1 MLFMR
6 ASAQDCCCPMPV
18 QRLPFDLVILD
29 CDGVL
34 VDSEV
39 ISCRTLVDILS
50 PLDPSYDLQTVM
62 RRYLG
67 RPSSAIVEDYERM
80 TGRPASTDFTEDWRA
95 RLFATFARELQPVEG
110 VRSVVEAFAIDYCV
124 ASSSDEERIE
134 ICLRKAELWDLFE
147 GRIFSTTRVRRGK
160 PAPDLFLL
168 AASEHGVAPERC
180 LVIEDSVSGVTA
192 AKAARMTVYG
202 LAAGS
207 HFAVLD
213 QRQALLDAGADRV
226 LESWRELAQMP
237 VTG

>member
-1 MLFMR
+1 
-6 ASAQDCCCPMPV
+6 MPS
-18 QRLPFDLVILD
+18 QKSPFDLVILD

-50 PLDPSYDLQTVM
+50 PFDASYDLKTVM

-67 RPSSAIVEDYERM
+67 RPSSAVIEDYERM
-80 TGRPASTDFTEDWRA
+80 TGRPAPADFTRDWRA
-95 RLFATFARELQPVEG
+95 RLFASFKADLQAIEG
-110 VRSVVEAFAIDYCV
+110 VRNAVRALGSDYCV

-134 ICLRKAELWDLFE
+134 FCLRKTDLWDLFM
-147 GRIFSTTRVRRGK
+147 GRIFSTTRVRHGK

-168 AASEHGVAPERC
+168 AASERGAAPERC

-192 AKAARMTVYG
+192 AKAAGMTAYG

-213 QRQALLDAGADRV
+213 QRQALLAAGADR
-226 LESWRELAQMP
+226 LLDAWQDLAPMP
-237 VTG
+237 AIH

>member
-6 ASAQDCCCPMPV
+6 SSALDFCCPMPS
-18 QRLPFDLVILD
+18 RPSSFDLVILD

-34 VDSEV
+34 VDSEI

-50 PLDPSYDLQTVM
+50 PFDPSYGLETVM

-67 RPSSAIVEDYERM
+67 RPSSAVIEDYERM
-80 TGRPASTDFTEDWRA
+80 TGGPASADFAKDWRA
-95 RLFATFARELQPVEG
+95 RLFASFSKELQPIAG
-110 VRSVVEAFAIDYCV
+110 VRSAVETFASDYCV

-134 ICLRKAELWDLFE
+134 FCLRKTKLWDLFD
-147 GRIFSTTRVRRGK
+147 GRIFSTTRVRHGK

-168 AASEHGVAPERC
+168 AASERGVAPERC

-192 AKAARMTVYG
+192 AKAAGMTAYG

-207 HFAVLD
+207 HFAILD
-213 QRQALLDAGADRV
+213 QRQALLAAGADR
-226 LESWRELAQMP
+226 LFESWRELAP
-237 VTG
+237 APAAS